1 MGAVVELRWFRDRL
15 DSALA
20 GLAELDGPPAP
31 RRGPRIGRGTPGKPV
46 AQVRGVLVE
55 RVSVSIPL
63 DPWLDLK
70 ALAGYSGLSVRN
82 LRSRL
87 KDPAHPLP
95 SHKIGGKIVVRR
107 SDYDAWAGR
116 YRQVGDV
123 DLDRVVAGALRAV
136 RGG

>member
-1 MGAVVELRWFRDRL
+1 MGALVELRWFRDRL

-95 SHKIGGKIVVRR
+95 SHKIGEATFFGD
-107 SDYDAWAGR
+107 STPAWLNICSKGNSRCAWTSLSTPSSR
-116 YRQVGDV
+116 
-123 DLDRVVAGALRAV
+123 
-136 RGG
+136 